1 VNAPLSGQP
10 LSDQPLSDQ
19 PLVLTPPEP
28 VQAIPTERAA
38 TLVPIEDKVRDQL
51 DERAAAFAESVTALD
66 PRTPEFLAKVND
78 VSNLGDGEVRASA
91 QVTNRMLERSVSVL
105 ADARGEGADAQQR
118 VAKNL
123 VELRRVVED
132 LDPGDAGRGPRKFL
146 SKLPFGNKLRDLV
159 SRYQSANANINKIV
173 ISLRSGQDE
182 LRRDNAAIQ
191 GERARLWESMKKL
204 QEYAVLAQAL
214 DQAVSTKIGEVELS
228 DPQKADSLKADVLF
242 PVRQKYQDLLV
253 QLAVSAQG
261 YLAMDTIRRNNDELI
276 KGVERASTT
285 TVSALRVAVT
295 IAQALANQKQV
306 IEQVTAL
313 RGTTEEIIRA
323 NAAMLAQQ
331 SGQIQQ
337 IAADPAVGVATL
349 KAAFDQIYQTL
360 DSIDTFK
367 AQAVENMATTV
378 ESLNG
383 ELQRSAAYLDRSRRN
398 ELEK

>member
-1 VNAPLSGQP
+1 MTLTPP
-10 LSDQPLSDQ
+10 EPD

-28 VQAIPTERAA
+28 VAAIPVERAA
-38 TLVPIEDKVRDQL
+38 TLVPIADATRSQL
-51 DERAAAFAESVTALD
+51 EERAATFVDSIADLD
-66 PRTPEFLAKVND
+66 PRTPEFLSRVNS
-78 VSNLGDGEVRASA
+78 VSTLGDSDVRASA
-91 QVTNRMLERSVSVL
+91 QVTNRMLDRSLSTL
-105 ADARGEGADAQQR
+105 AGAKGEGADAQQR
-118 VAKNL
+118 VGKNL

-132 LDPGDAGRGPRKFL
+132 LDPGDPNAKGRKLL

-159 SRYQSANANINKIV
+159 SRYQSANTNITKIV
-173 ISLRSGQDE
+173 TALRSGQDE

-191 GERARLWESMKKL
+191 GERTRLWDTMGKL

-214 DQAVSTKIGEVELS
+214 DAAVEAKIATIS
-228 DPQKADSLKADVLF
+228 DPQHADALRADVLF

-253 QLAVSAQG
+253 QLAVCAQG
-261 YLAMDTIRRNNDELI
+261 YLAMDTIRRSNDELI

-295 IAQALANQKQV
+295 IAQALANQKMV

-313 RGTTEEIIRA
+313 KGTTEDLIRS
-323 NAAMLAQQ
+323 NAAMLAAQ

-349 KAAFDQIYQTL
+349 KAAFDQIYTTL

-367 AQAVENMATTV
+367 ARAVESMSTTV
-378 ESLNG
+378 ETLNS
-383 ELQRSAAYLDRSRRN
+383 ELQRSSAYLERSRRT
-398 ELEK
+398 ELEG